1 MSGIGV
7 IRHGVSL
14 IAPHIIANG
23 RRLRPLGPD
32 AGGCAMAASDPRETA
47 KIYDLSA
54 FRRARE
60 TARVV
65 PDAKPAPVP
74 SFGGAW
80 YHEAAIRED
89 ERPRRP

>member
-1 MSGIGV
+1 
-7 IRHGVSL
+7 
-14 IAPHIIANG
+14 
-23 RRLRPLGPD
+23 
-32 AGGCAMAASDPRETA
+32 MADTDPRGSA

-54 FRRARE
+54 FRRARGIAR
-60 TARVV
+60 TA

-74 SFGGAW
+74 SFGGGAW

>member
-1 MSGIGV
+1 
-7 IRHGVSL
+7 
-14 IAPHIIANG
+14 
-23 RRLRPLGPD
+23 
-32 AGGCAMAASDPRETA
+32 MAATDPRETA

-65 PDAKPAPVP
+65 PDAKPAPVR
-74 SFGGAW
+74 SFGGGAW

>member
-1 MSGIGV
+1 
-7 IRHGVSL
+7 
-14 IAPHIIANG
+14 
-23 RRLRPLGPD
+23 
-32 AGGCAMAASDPRETA
+32 MAATDPRETA

-54 FRRARE
+54 FRRARATPRATAE
-60 TARVV
+60 T
-65 PDAKPAPVP
+65 KPVPVP